1 MGPMSIDPP
10 DRRPTYQRI
19 ADDLRAEIDSGS
31 LRPGDKIPS
40 ERELARRYGTAHMTA
55 RQAIGLL
62 KDEGLITTQQGLGSF
77 VRGRP
82 PLRRIGSSRYSRQ
95 HRLQAKT
102 PFMVDTADI
111 GPPIFEILRF
121 GPTPAPPDIVE
132 RLSLNPADLVLL
144 TNLRFHAGS
153 QVLQVSTA
161 YIPYALVQ
169 GTPVADPSRRPWD
182 TDTITNLESIGVR
195 IDEVIEETTVRPA
208 TSHEIRDLEL
218 EPSSQVFH
226 MVRTMMTEDRPV
238 ETCDIVLPANRY
250 RLSYRIPID

>member
-1 MGPMSIDPP
+1 MSIDPP

-19 ADDLRAEIDSGS
+19 ADDLRSEIDSGS
-31 LRPGDKIPS
+31 FRPGDKIPS
-40 ERELARRYGTAHMTA
+40 ERELARRYGTTHMTA

-62 KDEGLITTQQGLGSF
+62 KDESLITTQQGLGSF

-95 HRLQAKT
+95 HRLQGKT

-111 GPPIFEILRF
+111 GPPTFEILRF

-132 RLSLNPADLVLL
+132 RLALNSTDLVLL

-153 QVLQVSTA
+153 QILQVSTA
-161 YIPYALVQ
+161 YIPYAIVEN
-169 GTPVADPSRRPWD
+169 TPVADPSRRPWD
-182 TDTITNLESIGVR
+182 TDTITNLETAGIHVA
-195 IDEVIEETTVRPA
+195 EVIEETTVRPA
-208 TSHEIRDLEL
+208 ASDEIRDLQL
-218 EPSSQVFH
+218 EPGTQVFH
-226 MVRTMMTEDRPV
+226 MIRTMLAGGQPV
-238 ETCDIVLPANRY
+238 ETCDIVMPANRY